1 MKTSSKLLFWNIVYA
16 VSIPF
21 GAISL
26 PLFLYF
32 LFDEPMIYG
41 PIKVLF
47 IMSVGFG
54 WIYSIAMLLISK
66 YFATALEKKLEK
78 KSCLK

>member
-1 MKTSSKLLFWNIVYA
+1 MKTTSKLQFWYIVYIVYA

-21 GAISL
+21 GAISF
-26 PLFLYF
+26 PLFWYF

-54 WIYSIAMLLISK
+54 WIYSIAMMFISK
-66 YFATALEKKLEK
+66 YFTTAL
-78 KSCLK
+78 